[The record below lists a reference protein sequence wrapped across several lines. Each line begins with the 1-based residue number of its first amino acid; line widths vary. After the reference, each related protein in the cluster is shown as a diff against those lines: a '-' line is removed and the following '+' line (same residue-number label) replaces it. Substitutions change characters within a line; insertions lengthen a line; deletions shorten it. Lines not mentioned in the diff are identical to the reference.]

1 MISTCH
7 PAIPLAHLMQH
18 VMKEFKTCKGK
29 KGFERLPISAV
40 TVEYRKS
47 GEEATPCALLDCL
60 ALYTY
65 LLDELQFD
73 PNNIVIM
80 GDSAGGHLVN
90 SLIRYAQ
97 DAPLPLPKAAILI
110 CVSGICW
117 FMVLSY

>member
-1 MISTCH
+1 MISSCH

-18 VMKEFKTCKGK
+18 VMKEFKLNKTSNRIPK
-29 KGFERLPISAV
+29 SAV

-47 GEEATPCALLDCL
+47 GNSPTPCALLDCL

-65 LLDELQFD
+65 LLNELRFD
-73 PNNIVIM
+73 ANNIVIM

-97 DAPLPLPKAAILI
+97 DANLPIPKAAILI
-110 CVSGICW
+110 CVSKW
-117 FMVLSY
+117 KRLYW